1 MAVKRINL
9 KEHLGNKYI
18 SVVSLERP
26 TPETM
31 NKTNNEVEKLLKEN
45 NCNKVLVDTTPIK
58 YLPSLTGVY
67 NLGVDTAG
75 LDTIRSGRMA
85 FIVSEKTTELV
96 KFLSTVAH
104 NRGLNI
110 SLFTNKDD
118 AKDWLFS

>member
-1 MAVKRINL
+1 M
-9 KEHLGNKYI
+9 
-18 SVVSLERP
+18 VSLERP

-85 FIVSEKTTELV
+85 FIVSEKL
-96 KFLSTVAH
+96 
-104 NRGLNI
+104 LN
-110 SLFTNKDD
+110 
-118 AKDWLFS
+118 